1 MVMGRVCILWNG
13 ELAIV
18 DGIFYMFLSDVTVA
32 KMLPAEEAFNE
43 NCDFTALRIA
53 SVTTPGLQYPLVVG
67 ANSEQRFMGRLFTS
81 LSGGDGGKW

>member
-1 MVMGRVCILWNG
+1 MHFGNI
-13 ELAIV
+13 
-18 DGIFYMFLSDVTVA
+18 
-32 KMLPAEEAFNE
+32 KMLRLWMFSAAE